1 VEQTLAEELGLRN
14 LGEIPGFPG
23 HFLLEGPVAAA
34 GEEEEEEPGDGP
46 RLAAAG
52 RSAQPRHDLTSL
64 LVQDSR

>member
-1 VEQTLAEELGLRN
+1 MEQKLAEELGLRN

-34 GEEEEEEPGDGP
+34 EGEEEPVDGP
-46 RLAAAG
+46 RLAAAA